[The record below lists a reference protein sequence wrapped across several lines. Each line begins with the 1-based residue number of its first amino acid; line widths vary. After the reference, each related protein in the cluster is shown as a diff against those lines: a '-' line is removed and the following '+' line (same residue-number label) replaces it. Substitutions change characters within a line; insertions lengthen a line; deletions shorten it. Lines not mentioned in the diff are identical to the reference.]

1 MAHLSS
7 PNTDWIFVIVQLHW
21 SKRLSSRSFGSI
33 TPKHVGLIYKSIWYK
48 IGLHKKV

>member
-21 SKRLSSRSFGSI
+21 SKRLYPEASGA
-33 TPKHVGLIYKSIWYK
+33 
-48 IGLHKKV
+48 LHQNMLD